1 MITMVPTLLMSDSS
15 REKHLKI
22 VFSGWTHLM
31 LKIKLRHRHFF
42 STDQFDLGHLQGL
55 KLCQKDYRH
64 EPIELGIES
73 K

>member
-1 MITMVPTLLMSDSS
+1 
-15 REKHLKI
+15 
-22 VFSGWTHLM
+22 M